1 MKPALGKILI
11 SDPFLQDPNFA
22 RTIVLL
28 LQHDDEGSFGFV
40 LNNEVEL
47 SIHEALKD
55 DKLPRHNLFQGGPVE
70 IQTVHF
76 LHGLGPV
83 IGESREIIPGV
94 WWGADFEKAQD
105 ILKKSPEMIS
115 NFVFFMGYSGWA
127 AGQLDEE
134 LEEEAWIVSDIG
146 SAMVFNPQFDAQA
159 LWKKAMRNLGGKY
172 AALADSPSDPS
183 LN

>member
-1 MKPALGKILI
+1 MKPAAGKILI

-22 RTIVLL
+22 RSIVLL
-28 LQHDDEGSFGFV
+28 LQHDEEGSFGFV

-47 SIHEALKD
+47 SIQLALKD
-55 DKLPRHNLFQGGPVE
+55 DKLPERNLFQGGPVE
-70 IQTVHF
+70 ITTMHFVHS
-76 LHGLGPV
+76 LGSV
-83 IGESREIIPGV
+83 IEASREVIPGV
-94 WWGADFEKAQD
+94 WWGADFDKAVD
-105 ILKKSPEMIS
+105 ILHKSPEMIS

-127 AGQLDEE
+127 AGQLEEE

-146 SAMVFNPQFDAQA
+146 SAMIFNSNIDAQE

-172 AALADSPSDPS
+172 AALAESPTDPS